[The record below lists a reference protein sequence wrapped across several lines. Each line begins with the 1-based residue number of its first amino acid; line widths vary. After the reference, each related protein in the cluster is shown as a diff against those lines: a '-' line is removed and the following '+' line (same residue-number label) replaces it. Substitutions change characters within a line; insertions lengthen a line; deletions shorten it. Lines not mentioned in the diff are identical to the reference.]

1 MQPAPTEVLN
11 VAAAHAAAAGKKSW
25 IDNNDLITRFNV
37 FDKDYIAKLK
47 NANELLDQMN
57 ATLRKPEIIRVPG
70 DILDIFGTASRKFKE
85 TIPLT
90 TTINTQRS
98 QLIEGGNNK
107 SMDEATAT
115 TILSKVENDLQEYN
129 RIRAEFV
136 TLAHNF
142 IHEAGIKIRAAE
154 NAKLYANAAARRRA
168 NPALALAEDAATTAE
183 LAAFK
188 ANEKATEALA
198 EVEKKRGQVA
208 RGEATQAE
216 LEALAKKYNELRA
229 EATRLNAVKDQKN
242 KELEALRALQP
253 KSGGTRKRHHSYPL
267 KHTFKNRRA

>member
-1 MQPAPTEVLN
+1 
-11 VAAAHAAAAGKKSW
+11 
-25 IDNNDLITRFNV
+25 
-37 FDKDYIAKLK
+37 
-47 NANELLDQMN
+47 
-57 ATLRKPEIIRVPG
+57 
-70 DILDIFGTASRKFKE
+70 
-85 TIPLT
+85 
-90 TTINTQRS
+90 
-98 QLIEGGNNK
+98 
-107 SMDEATAT
+107 MDEATAT

-142 IHEAGIKIRAAE
+142 IREVGVKIRAAE
-154 NAKLYANAAARRRA
+154 NAKLHANVAARRRA
-168 NPALALAEDAATTAE
+168 NPALALAEDAATNAE
-183 LAAFK
+183 VAALM
-188 ANEKATEALA
+188 ANEKAKEALA